1 MAIPFWLTKLLIRT
15 GIAKFIPRARRLSD
29 NGTAYLKYYSD
40 RVLTAPIEELL
51 DPAIVPQA
59 MNHDV
64 IDLNQS
70 TPDAPAARGAVS
82 VGRTDTPTAPGRV
95 PSALPELRTA
105 IAERY
110 QRVGRTVNPETDV
123 LITHGATAALAS
135 ALDAFINYGDRV
147 VLFDPCSPMFAL
159 GAKSRQAKI
168 RWVPTWT
175 EDGRCRYIAAEFER
189 AMRGAK
195 MLVLSDPG
203 NPVGGCLADEDL
215 EHIAWIAGGY
225 NVLIY
230 LDESFSAFRYGDNPR
245 TLALMPGADRLALT
259 AGSVSQEFGQPSV
272 RVGWLAGP
280 KHLVHACQLMANLN
294 SPYVPPVC
302 QQAAARLLSD
312 SAPNDTP
319 ERFRAKRQY
328 VIDRLRAMGLE
339 PELPGGGYFVWL
351 PVSGLGVDGRV
362 FAERLFK
369 DERVLVGPGVAFG
382 PSGVGHVR
390 VSFATDDGRLRE
402 GLIRMSAFVARLKSA
417 SAPVAVATPPSE
429 EPAEEQANEAPTQGE
444 DRKPAFSRA

>member
-15 GIAKFIPRARRLSD
+15 RLARFIPRARRLTD

-40 RVLTAPIEELL
+40 RVLTAPVEELL
-51 DPAIVPQA
+51 DPAIIPHA

-64 IDLNQS
+64 IDLNQP

-82 VGRTDTPTAPGRV
+82 VGRTEAHSAPGRV
-95 PSALPELRTA
+95 PIALPELRLG

-110 QRVGRTVNPETDV
+110 LRAGRTVNPETELMV
-123 LITHGATAALAS
+123 THGATSALAS
-135 ALDAFINYGDRV
+135 ALDAFINSGDRV
-147 VLFDPCSPMFAL
+147 VLFDPCSPIFVL
-159 GAKSRQAKI
+159 GAKSRRASI

-189 AMRGAK
+189 AMKSAK
-195 MLVLSDPG
+195 MLVLADPG
-203 NPVGGCLADEDL
+203 NPAGGCLADEDL

-245 TLALMPGADRLALT
+245 TLALMKGADRLALT

-280 KHLVHACQLMANLN
+280 RHLIRACQLMANL
-294 SPYVPPVC
+294 SAPYVPPVC
-302 QQAAARLLSD
+302 QQAAVRLVSD
-312 SAPNDTP
+312 STPNDTT

-328 VIDRLRAMGLE
+328 AMDRLRAMGLE
-339 PELPGGGYFVWL
+339 PELPGAGYFVWL
-351 PVSGLGVDGRV
+351 PVSGLGMDGRV
-362 FAERLFK
+362 FAGRLFK
-369 DERVLVGPGVAFG
+369 EARVLVGPGVAFG
-382 PSGVGHVR
+382 PNGSGHVR
-390 VSFATDDGRLRE
+390 LSFALEDGRLRE
-402 GLIRMSAFVARLKSA
+402 GLTRMAAFVDRLRNP
-417 SAPVAVATPPSE
+417 SAPAPTPSPTRE
-429 EPAEEQANEAPTQGE
+429 EPAEEPAPEVPVQAQE
-444 DRKPAFSRA
+444 RKPAFSRA